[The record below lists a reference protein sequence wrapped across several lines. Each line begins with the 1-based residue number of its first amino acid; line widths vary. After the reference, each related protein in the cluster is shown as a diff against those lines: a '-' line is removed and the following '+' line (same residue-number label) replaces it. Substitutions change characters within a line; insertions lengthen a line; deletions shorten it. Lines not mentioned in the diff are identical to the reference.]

1 MRVFDTS
8 SLYTALKKDS
18 IGLLLN
24 AYTLT
29 LAKYEFGNAIWK
41 EVKLAKS
48 ITAKE
53 AEKVLNF
60 MSKIFE
66 KMKIIEPDHKS
77 ILNIATDFHLNYYDA
92 SYLQAS
98 YKLQLPLITEDQ
110 KLKNAANKHI
120 KVYSFDEII

>member
-8 SLYTALKKDS
+8 SLYTALKKNG
-18 IGLLLN
+18 IGFLLN

-29 LAKYEFGNAIWK
+29 LAKYEFGNVIWK
-41 EVKLAKS
+41 EVKFAKS

-66 KMKIIEPDHKS
+66 KMKIIEPDHKYVLKMS
-77 ILNIATDFHLNYYDA
+77 TEFNLNYYDA
-92 SYLQAS
+92 SYLQAA
-98 YKLQLPLITEDQ
+98 YKLQLPLITEDK

-120 KVYSFDEII
+120 KVCSFDEII